1 MNTRRLMA
9 LVALAAMV
17 MTAPSASA
25 QDAKGDKADRKA
37 DRKEVKEDKK
47 DVKDA
52 KQDLKEAKK
61 DAREAARD
69 GGGGDA
75 AAVKEARMKLGE
87 ARKAL
92 KDSREERRTNARA
105 ALRAKWGPLADKP
118 AVRAELRLHAQR
130 MAKLRM
136 MKNVA
141 DDADKK
147 NLEERVDKLIDKEK
161 ARHDLRMDA
170 LKAKNGEDTK

>member
-1 MNTRRLMA
+1 MA
-9 LVALAAMV
+9 LLALAAMV

-25 QDAKGDKADRKA
+25 QDAKGDRKA

-52 KQDLKEAKK
+52 KNDLKEAKK
-61 DAREAARD
+61 DAREVARD
-69 GGGGDA
+69 GGAADA

-87 ARKAL
+87 ARKQL

-118 AVRAELRLHAQR
+118 AVKAELRLHAQR

-147 NLEERVDKLIDKEK
+147 NLEERVDKMIDKEK
-161 ARHDLRMDA
+161 ARHDARMEA

>member
-1 MNTRRLMA
+1 MRTRRLMA
-9 LVALAAMV
+9 LLALAAMV

-25 QDAKGDKADRKA
+25 QDAKGDRKA

-52 KQDLKEAKK
+52 KNDLKEAKK
-61 DAREAARD
+61 DAREVARD
-69 GGGGDA
+69 GGAADA

-87 ARKAL
+87 ARKQL

-118 AVRAELRLHAQR
+118 AVKAELRLHAQR

-147 NLEERVDKLIDKEK
+147 NLEERVDKMIDKEK
-161 ARHDLRMDA
+161 ARHDARMEA

>member
-1 MNTRRLMA
+1 
-9 LVALAAMV
+9 MV
-17 MTAPSASA
+17 MTGPSASA
-25 QDAKGDKADRKA
+25 QDAKGDRKADKKEVKE
-37 DRKEVKEDKK
+37 DRKEVKE
-47 DVKDA
+47 A
-52 KQDLKEAKK
+52 KGDLKEAKK

-69 GGGGDA
+69 GGGADA

-92 KDSREERRTNARA
+92 QDSREDRRKNART
-105 ALRAKWGPLADKP
+105 ALRAKWGDLADKP

-147 NLEERVDKLIDKEK
+147 NLEERVDKMIDKEK
-161 ARHDLRMDA
+161 ARHQARMDA

>member
-1 MNTRRLMA
+1 MRTRRLMA
-9 LVALAAMV
+9 LFALAAMV
-17 MTAPSASA
+17 MTSPSASA
-25 QDAKGDKADRKA
+25 QDAKGDRKA

-52 KQDLKEAKK
+52 KNDLKEAKK

-69 GGGGDA
+69 GGAADA

-87 ARKAL
+87 ARKQL

-118 AVRAELRLHAQR
+118 AVKAELRLHAQR

-147 NLEERVDKLIDKEK
+147 NLEERVDKMMDKEK
-161 ARHDLRMDA
+161 ARHDARMEA

>member
-1 MNTRRLMA
+1 MRTRRLMA
-9 LVALAAMV
+9 LLALAAMV

-25 QDAKGDKADRKA
+25 QDAKGDRKA

-52 KQDLKEAKK
+52 KNDLKEAKK
-61 DAREAARD
+61 EARD
-69 GGGGDA
+69 AGGDA

-87 ARKAL
+87 ARKQL
-92 KDSREERRTNARA
+92 QDNREERRKNARA
-105 ALRAKWGPLADKP
+105 ALRAKWGDLADKP
-118 AVRAELRLHAQR
+118 AVKAELRLHAQR

-141 DDADKK
+141 DDGDKK

-161 ARHDLRMDA
+161 TRHQARMDA
-170 LKAKNGEDTK
+170 LKAKNGEDK

>member
-1 MNTRRLMA
+1 MKIRG
-9 LVALAAMV
+9 LVALSALAALV
-17 MTAPSASA
+17 MTGPSAHA
-25 QDAKGDKADRKA
+25 QDAKGDRKA
-37 DRKEVKEDKK
+37 DRKEVKEDRKE
-47 DVKDA
+47 VKEA
-52 KQDLKEAKK
+52 KGDLKEAKK

-69 GGGGDA
+69 GGPVDA

-92 KDSREERRTNARA
+92 QESREERRKNART
-105 ALRAKWGPLADKP
+105 ALRAKWGDLADKP

-147 NLEERVDKLIDKEK
+147 VLEERVDKLIDKEK
-161 ARHDLRMDA
+161 ARHQTRMDA